1 MRCSGSS
8 AASATRCRCWC
19 AGSSGWRPSAIFAL
33 MLPRSARTAAQA
45 FVGAMGFYIAAYSA
59 GAAFCSS
66 CCCTRTRSRSR
77 RLPMREFARAA
88 LPGQLIAF
96 SSSSS
101 IASLPALVR
110 GAEDELELPK
120 DVTGFVLPLA
130 ISMFK
135 FAAPV
140 SWTFGTL
147 FVAWFYSSNWDPSAY
162 FTIAFA
168 AIFLAF
174 AAPGCREAP
183 F

>member
-1 MRCSGSS
+1 M
-8 AASATRCRCWC
+8 
-19 AGSSGWRPSAIFAL
+19 
-33 MLPRSARTAAQA
+33 
-45 FVGAMGFYIAAYSA
+45 
-59 GAAFCSS
+59 
-66 CCCTRTRSRSR
+66 
-77 RLPMREFARAA
+77 
-88 LPGQLIAF
+88 IAF

-110 GAEDELELPK
+110 GADERLKLPK

-135 FAAPV
+135 FAGPV

-147 FVAWFYSSNWDPSAY
+147 FVAWFYNVELGPSAY

-174 AAPGCREAP
+174 AAPGVPRGAFLMLAP
-183 F
+183 MFLYIGLPVEGIGILIAVDAIPDLFATVLNATGDLAAAVFVARSSAPANP